1 MVTER
6 ASYPKGRRRQSLQSE
21 LPNAAFQLEGL
32 EKLWKD
38 GQQVREL
45 ASLLE
50 GLGAYGVTASFFCY
64 DRTDGDVQTARALI
78 SRAAASPKTRE
89 IPDLVVLTEPVVRAD
104 LTSLGSS
111 LGRTLLFHDPEDEA
125 MVEMARGVDSLELV
139 PCSSTGEIMTSTSI
153 FQRIAA
159 SHLQLHSEQKET
171 SRPVFVVGHI
181 MKQSRS
187 FALSRQGLLHL
198 EVCDGVCF
206 VPGECA
212 SETSQ
217 IPRPPC

>member
-64 DRTDGDVQTARALI
+64 EGDVQTARALI

-125 MVEMARGVDSLELV
+125 IVEMARGVDLSL
-139 PCSSTGEIMTSTSI
+139 I
-153 FQRIAA
+153 
-159 SHLQLHSEQKET
+159 
-171 SRPVFVVGHI
+171 HI
-181 MKQSRS
+181 
-187 FALSRQGLLHL
+187 
-198 EVCDGVCF
+198 
-206 VPGECA
+206 
-212 SETSQ
+212 
-217 IPRPPC
+217 

>member
-104 LTSLGSS
+104 LTSLGPSS
-111 LGRTLLFHDPEDEA
+111 GRTLLFHDPEDEA
-125 MVEMARGVDSLELV
+125 LVEMARGVDSLELV

-198 EVCDGVCF
+198 QVCDGVCF

>member
-64 DRTDGDVQTARALI
+64 EGDVQTARALI

-111 LGRTLLFHDPEDEA
+111 SGRTLLFHDPEDEA
-125 MVEMARGVDSLELV
+125 LVEMARGVDSLELV

-198 EVCDGVCF
+198 QVCDGVCF